1 MRYDGGMP
9 NPDQLPPLLTEAQR
23 VLFSP
28 VERELFCVAYHP
40 DWLSDLPE
48 APLSDTEWNTKLAN
62 LTEAEVQGMREK
74 LVRWQRLRDGML
86 LSAEPDA
93 NKSGRPVIPR
103 EPGVSLRQL
112 QPDAQ
117 YHPALHVSS
126 PDFEQRILNA
136 LREGVSVNLLG
147 GNEQGKSWWIQ
158 HILRTL
164 QKQHPDIKTLYVDLS
179 RWSTED
185 LEHRKNLFRKLRDEL
200 LHQLRLTA
208 SELHGIPPN
217 PESFDEVWPL
227 LAAYHQRPECRAHQ
241 LVLALDGTNALLDS
255 PTVDVFFG
263 PLRALMQDTDY
274 VSLLVS
280 LSAPPVSVIRNV
292 RQSRLSWGETH
303 VVPDLSM
310 EQLAPLSEKYGLAL
324 GQDDEQRLWKLLSGQ
339 PYLVR
344 WALYFACRDG
354 VQPLCFLLEEAA
366 CLPDGGTLFHNY
378 FASLRAHL
386 VRDHLDT
393 LQKVFTQAGRG
404 CPEDHLRR
412 LSIQGLIVPHR
423 RGGHRLH
430 CRLFLHLL
438 RQ

>member
-1 MRYDGGMP
+1 VRYDDGMP
-9 NPDQLPPLLTEAQR
+9 IQDQPEPLVAEAQR
-23 VLFSP
+23 VLTSP

-40 DWLSDLPE
+40 DWLSDLPD
-48 APLSDTEWNTKLAN
+48 APLSDATWNTQLAN
-62 LTEAEVQGMREK
+62 LSSADA
-74 LVRWQRLRDGML
+74 QRLREQLIRWQQLRNGTL
-86 LSAEPDA
+86 QHPATTAAKPQPPAPS
-93 NKSGRPVIPR
+93 IP
-103 EPGVSLRQL
+103 LRLL

-117 YHPALHVSS
+117 YHPDLHVSS
-126 PDFEQRILNA
+126 PDLEQRILYA

-147 GNEQGKSWWIQ
+147 GTEQGKSWWIQ

-179 RWSTED
+179 RWSTEVP
-185 LEHRKNLFRKLRDEL
+185 ESRPSLFRKLREEL
-200 LHQLRLTA
+200 LHQLRLTT
-208 SELHGIPPN
+208 SELHGIPTN

-227 LAAYHQRPECRAHQ
+227 LAAYHQRPECRAQQ

-255 PTVDVFFG
+255 PTVDAFFG
-263 PLRALMQDTDY
+263 PLRSLMQDTAY

-303 VVPDLSM
+303 VIPDFRLD
-310 EQLAPLSEKYGLAL
+310 QLAALSEKYGRAL
-324 GQDDEQRLWKLLSGQ
+324 GKDDEQRLWKLLCGQ

-344 WALYFACRDG
+344 WALYRACRETSR
-354 VQPLCFLLEEAA
+354 PLSTLLEEAA
-366 CLPDGGTLFHNY
+366 CLPDGGTLFHDY
-378 FASLRAHL
+378 FGGLRAHL
-386 VRDHLDT
+386 TREQLDT
-393 LQKVFTQAGRG
+393 LGKVYTQAGRG
-404 CPEDHLRR
+404 CPEEDLRR
-412 LSIQGLIVPHR
+412 LTIQGLIVPQQ

>member
-1 MRYDGGMP
+1 MP
-9 NPDQLPPLLTEAQR
+9 NPDQPPPLAAEAQR

-62 LTEAEVQGMREK
+62 LTEAEVHGLREK
-74 LVRWQRLRDGML
+74 LVRWQRLRDGMPL
-86 LSAEPDA
+86 QVKTIASQAEL
-93 NKSGRPVIPR
+93 PVLN
-103 EPGVSLRQL
+103 VSLRQL

-117 YHPALHVSS
+117 YHPALHVAS
-126 PDFEQRILNA
+126 PNFEQSILDA
-136 LREGVSVNLLG
+136 LRGGVSVNLLG

-185 LEHRKNLFRKLRDEL
+185 LEHRHNLFRKLREEL

-255 PTVDVFFG
+255 PTVDAFFG

-303 VVPDLSM
+303 VVPDLSID
-310 EQLAPLSEKYGLAL
+310 QLAPLSEKYGLAL
-324 GQDDEQRLWKLLSGQ
+324 GQDDTQRLWMLLSGQ
-339 PYLVR
+339 PYR
-344 WALYFACRDG
+344 
-354 VQPLCFLLEEAA
+354 
-366 CLPDGGTLFHNY
+366 
-378 FASLRAHL
+378 S
-386 VRDHLDT
+386 
-393 LQKVFTQAGRG
+393 
-404 CPEDHLRR
+404 
-412 LSIQGLIVPHR
+412 
-423 RGGHRLH
+423 
-430 CRLFLHLL
+430 
-438 RQ
+438 